1 MKIVDKELYLGAAL
15 TQIVECIGFA
25 SMRKAS
31 ATLGHY
37 EVNDSRRLLIRY
49 TQSERGPW
57 YFTFRPRDVRLMKEE
72 LGKARAFFLG
82 LVCGNTATCLLTA
95 DQLVQ
100 VLDLALAESQ
110 SIRVHTRH
118 GASLTVS
125 GSGGALNGK
134 VTHHAFP
141 AGLFR

>member
-1 MKIVDKELYLGAAL
+1 MKVVDKELYLGAAL
-15 TQIVECIGFA
+15 AQIIECTGFT
-25 SMRKAS
+25 SIQKAS

-37 EVNDSRRLLIRY
+37 EVNAARRLLVRY
-49 TQSERGPW
+49 TKSERGPW
-57 YFTFRPRDVRLMKEE
+57 YFTFRPRDVRLMQKEMSN
-72 LGKARAFFLG
+72 GAPFFLG

-95 DQLVQ
+95 DQLTQ
-100 VLDLALAESQ
+100 VLDLAVADTQ

-125 GSGGALNGK
+125 GSGGALDGK

-141 AGLFR
+141 SALFR